1 MSNTTMTLFNKSI
14 FILLFFMLMINSLQ
28 AQFGSFGSIDPRS
41 QGLGGTSNS
50 VSGGIYSIGNNPANL
65 IVNANSFIDFIT
77 VLPFPSVSIN
87 SGSNLVSLDD
97 INYFFGGIDGQARV
111 LTEADK
117 KRFTGLMENGGLLFG
132 TGGFSIFSFGINL
145 QKEIGSFAFTINDAA
160 GVNLNLPKALPELLL
175 NGNQLGKTFNLD
187 DSDVKAWW
195 IRSYALTHARD
206 ISTHN
211 FPWFEEIAIG
221 VSLKFINGFSYVGTE
236 RSNYNFTTGPSH
248 EITGSTD
255 MLGYSSFSDAFGV
268 KYDFDSVQNK
278 GAFNLFPSPAGTG
291 FGLDF
296 GVTAIQNNWTFSL
309 ALTDIGKI
317 NWYKNAAEFSSF
329 GKIYVD
335 DILNNEQIDSLEN
348 RLKGNSRKIDNFSTA
363 LPAALRLGASYQFN
377 ETLVPGSLL
386 LAIDYDQGFNNLPG
400 NSKYPLLSL
409 GAEWKPMDWIPYIRT
424 GFSFNADFGI
434 NWSAGLGIDINVVEI
449 HIASS
454 TMQSFV
460 APKHTRRIGFSIG
473 SRWKI

>member
-1 MSNTTMTLFNKSI
+1 
-14 FILLFFMLMINSLQ
+14 MINSLQ

-50 VSGGIYSIGNNPANL
+50 VSQGIYSIGNNPANL
-65 IVNANSFIDFIT
+65 ILNDKIFIDFLT
-77 VLPFPSVSIN
+77 LLPFPSVTIN
-87 SGSNLVSLDD
+87 SGSNYISLDD
-97 INYFFGGIDGQARV
+97 INYFFGGIEGQARI
-111 LTEADK
+111 LTDADK
-117 KRFTGLMENGGLLFG
+117 ERFTELMENGGLLFG
-132 TGGFSIFSFGINL
+132 TGAYSIFSFGINL
-145 QKEIGSFAFTINDAA
+145 QEETGSFAFTISDAA
-160 GVNLNLPKALPELLL
+160 GVNLNLPRALPELFL
-175 NGNQLGKTFNLD
+175 NGNQLSKTFNLD

-195 IRSYALTHARD
+195 IRSYAITHARE

-211 FPWFEEIAIG
+211 FPWFDQIAVG
-221 VSLKFINGFSYVGTE
+221 VSLKFINGFSYIGTE
-236 RSNYNFTTGPSH
+236 RSNYNFTTGPSY
-248 EITGSTD
+248 EITGSAD

-268 KYDFDSVQNK
+268 KYDFDTVQNK
-278 GAFNLFPSPAGTG
+278 GAFNLFPSPAGSG

-296 GVTAIQNNWTFSL
+296 GVTAKQNNWTFSL

-335 DILNNEQIDSLEN
+335 DILNNDQIDTLEN

-363 LPAALRLGASYQFN
+363 LPAALRFGASYLFN
-377 ETLVPGSLL
+377 EPLVPGSLL

-400 NSKYPLLSL
+400 NSKYPLLSF

-454 TMQSFV
+454 TMQSFL
-460 APKHTRRIGFSIG
+460 APKYTRRIGFSIG